1 MKYTAMLLSLSL
13 LVSAVAFLDQEL
25 AAEPN
30 KKSQT
35 ISRAGSQA
43 SVKGPAEYFTG
54 NVRVDPL
61 FPANETASFSG
72 AYVTFEPGARSAWH
86 IHPKGQHL
94 IVTAGVGRTGEW
106 EGKVDE
112 IKAGDVIWCPPGVK
126 HWHGASPT
134 TAMTH
139 IAITGRLDGK
149 SVEWMEKV
157 TDDQYN
163 GN

>member
-1 MKYTAMLLSLSL
+1 MNYTAMLLSLSL
-13 LVSAVAFLDQEL
+13 LVSALAFLGQEL

-35 ISRAGSQA
+35 ISRAGTQP

-54 NVRVDPL
+54 NVRIDPL
-61 FPANETASFSG
+61 FPANDSAPFSG
-72 AYVTFEPGARSAWH
+72 AYVTFEPGARSTWH

-94 IVTAGVGRTGEW
+94 LVTAGVGRTGEW
-106 EGKVDE
+106 EGQVEE

-139 IAITGRLDGK
+139 IAFTGTLNGK
-149 SVEWMEKV
+149 NVEWMEKV
-157 TDDQYN
+157 TDEQYN
-163 GN
+163 GK